1 MARKRKPTRSVR
13 SMFVI
18 VISWNRPKFLRR
30 TLDSLFWFTS
40 NYDRVCVVDNGS
52 HEDTQKVINFD
63 SRLHERYLLP
73 KNLGINGALE
83 HVLQTSPIF
92 PTEKYVL
99 VSDADMLYNRPLSH
113 AERFL
118 EANRQFDVLSLHD
131 SPEHKKRGTVRLLD
145 DVYLEK
151 RSERGCSLVFR
162 RELLERLRPL
172 PVHKMTDFD
181 WWVFKDSPAHVN
193 KVAVLPMGSLHLG
206 WRAEDSTWNPLSVDE
221 HVKL

>member
-1 MARKRKPTRSVR
+1 
-13 SMFVI
+13 MFVI

-40 NYDRVCVVDNGS
+40 SRDKVCVVDNGS
-52 HEDTQKVINFD
+52 HEDTQRVVNSD
-63 SRLHERYLLP
+63 SRLHERYALP

-83 HVLQTSPIF
+83 HVMQTSPLF
-92 PTEKYVL
+92 LTEKYIL

-118 EANRQFDVLSLHD
+118 EAHGANNNRQFDVLSLHD
-131 SPEHKKRGTVRLLD
+131 SPEHKKRGSFRFLD
-145 DVYLEK
+145 DIYLEK
-151 RSERGCSLVFR
+151 RVERGCSLVFR
-162 RELLERLRPL
+162 REVLERLRPL

-181 WWVFKDSPAHVN
+181 WWVFRDAPGHIN
-193 KVAVLPMGSLHLG
+193 NVAVMPMGALHLG

-221 HVKL
+221 YVKL